1 MQNSSLFVVT
11 RYTRAGHQEGHLYLT
26 SVVVLLIELLK
37 MGICLGLILFGTGSV
52 DRMASELRRHV
63 WEARSESLRL
73 GVPAA
78 CYALQNNLIF
88 VAISNLS
95 GLVAGGARRVD
106 VSKEA
111 ARQHRRCRWRRR
123 GNASRSGGTG

>member
-1 MQNSSLFVVT
+1 VRQERELKLLRKDQSFEGTVPLREQVYSERSFVNSG
-11 RYTRAGHQEGHLYLT
+11 A
-26 SVVVLLIELLK
+26 
-37 MGICLGLILFGTGSV
+37 LG
-52 DRMASELRRHV
+52 MKASTH
-63 WEARSESLRL
+63 
-73 GVPAA
+73 
-78 CYALQNNLIF
+78 
-88 VAISNLS
+88 S